1 MAKIVPGWI
10 GGLEGSGNGSKTSS
24 RSNSEGVTGLCDFS
38 CAHDALRRATLRLFL
53 RLDSIPFS
61 ADGGGGCLHENGTK
75 RNCAIEGEIPDSILK
90 RPMIPAL
97 ERSRRE
103 RTRPPAPPSTPSK
116 LGEFPT
122 PALVEICNAV
132 LERSRRQ
139 TQAGHLALFVRISAG
154 RTLTDRW
161 PNCPVCGLSGR
172 ALPFEATYPI
182 SGMSNIESCER
193 PIPADKLAS
202 WHHL

>member
-1 MAKIVPGWI
+1 MIHAVSRRAGDLWSFPVSTTNPSGARSIPSLGFGKACRSLVLHGKDCPRLDR
-10 GGLEGSGNGSKTSS
+10 GLEGPGNGWKTSS

-61 ADGGGGCLHENGTK
+61 ADTGGGCLHENGTK

-103 RTRPPAPPSTPSK
+103 RTRPPAPPSTPST

-122 PALVEICNAV
+122 PALVEICNA
-132 LERSRRQ
+132 
-139 TQAGHLALFVRISAG
+139 A
-154 RTLTDRW
+154 
-161 PNCPVCGLSGR
+161 
-172 ALPFEATYPI
+172 
-182 SGMSNIESCER
+182 
-193 PIPADKLAS
+193 
-202 WHHL
+202 